1 LVHSVLPKGLSWASH
16 GNGQATISGV
26 PQAKAAGTTRVQLKA
41 SSAAGSATQVLVI
54 RVLRRPGLSAGP
66 LPAAAVGRPYR
77 FTLHTYGY
85 PTPRV
90 TESGALPAGLK
101 FGRKAS
107 GEIKVSGT
115 PAPGSVGAHHIRITV
130 SNSMGKV
137 TVQYTIAVKE
147 PST

>member
-1 LVHSVLPKGLSWASH
+1 M
-16 GNGQATISGV
+16 
-26 PQAKAAGTTRVQLKA
+26 
-41 SSAAGSATQVLVI
+41 
-54 RVLRRPGLSAGP
+54 
-66 LPAAAVGRPYR
+66 
-77 FTLHTYGY
+77 
-85 PTPRV
+85 
-90 TESGALPAGLK
+90 TESGALPAGLS